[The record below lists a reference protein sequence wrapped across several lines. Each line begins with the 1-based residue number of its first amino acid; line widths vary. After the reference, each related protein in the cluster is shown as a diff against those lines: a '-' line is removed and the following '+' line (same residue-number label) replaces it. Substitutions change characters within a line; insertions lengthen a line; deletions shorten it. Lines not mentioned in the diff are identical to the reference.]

1 MKLRIFAAALAV
13 CAMAAAVKADVVNL
27 LADYGT
33 ADWQGD
39 SLAFD
44 STSGAV
50 YFNGGDGSEYYAV
63 LEIAA
68 EGSGIYF
75 SVDAGNGVNT
85 SDSGYCTLEFYGEEG
100 EVLSSVSTGSIKG
113 FENYSRFYIG
123 SEGSYYPL
131 PKGTEKIVVGL
142 HGVHNN
148 TGRVNIYFRN
158 FMLYMSSEKPLKEPE
173 DTVYMSS
180 IAGLTKVE
188 VGLSPWLRWIWIG
201 LIFLVAM
208 AFYFVRKMREKYRTA
223 EVMKAGKRR
232 L

>member
-1 MKLRIFAAALAV
+1 MRLRGFAAAMLAACV
-13 CAMAAAVKADVVNL
+13 MAAAVCADGVNL
-27 LADYGT
+27 LADYGS

-50 YFNGGDGSEYYAV
+50 YFSGNDGDTRYAV

-85 SDSGYCTLEFYGEEG
+85 SDSGFCTVEFYGEEG
-100 EVLSSVSTGSIKG
+100 KVLSSVSTESIKRL
-113 FENYSRFYIG
+113 ENYSRFYIG

-131 PKGTEKIVVGL
+131 PEGTEKIVIGL
-142 HGVHNN
+142 HAVHNN
-148 TGRVNIYFRN
+148 RGSVNVYFRN
-158 FMLYMSSEKPLKEPE
+158 FMLYMSSEKPLGEPMA
-173 DTVYMSS
+173 DMSS

-188 VGLSPWLRWIWIG
+188 VGISPWVRWIWVG
-201 LIFLVAM
+201 AVFAVAM
-208 AFYFVRKMREKYRTA
+208 VFYFVRKMRDKYRTA
-223 EVMKAGKRR
+223 EVLRAGKRR
-232 L
+232 I